1 MDIIIPII
9 AIILII
15 LGKLF
20 AIWLLSE
27 LTNKRE

>member
-15 LGKLF
+15 FGKLF

-27 LTNKRE
+27 IMNKRE